1 MMIQKKG
8 NLLTIH
14 TVKIDDV
21 RWHHYFFLV
30 EEDDILKGMVFQF
43 IVNNSLEERGTLHAK
58 AYTKKT
64 QYESEATC

>member
-1 MMIQKKG
+1 MMVRKKG

-14 TVKIDDV
+14 TVKIVDV
-21 RWHHYFFLV
+21 RWYHYFFLV
-30 EEDDILKGMVFQF
+30 EDDILKGMVFQF